1 MADGFGFDFRRRK
14 LWICIGE
21 TWGVF
26 TLGDTR
32 KYCGSVSFWDL
43 PSLRS

>member
-1 MADGFGFDFRRRK
+1 MSVELTNTHLCLGSCADTDV
-14 LWICIGE
+14 WVGE

-32 KYCGSVSFWDL
+32 K
-43 PSLRS
+43 